1 MKLFM
6 QEHFHRRNLPHLY
19 FSDGFYFITYRL
31 NNSLPLSKLKEIV
44 SNQFVNWTHEKF
56 FHLFEKYDRLLNSNE
71 LNVNYLVQDEITDI
85 CKQTLH
91 YPNGKEYRLICYC
104 IMPNHIH
111 LVFEL
116 LTGNKGIS
124 KIMQSIKRIS
134 ARKCNLKLNL
144 TGNFWQDESYD
155 RWIRDDK
162 ELYFTIRYV
171 LLNPVT
177 AGLVDNWQ
185 DWLGTYCNPNY
196 IIL

>member
-1 MKLFM
+1 M

-31 NNSLPLSKLKEIV
+31 NNSLPVDKIKQMLSNGFEKWE
-44 SNQFVNWTHEKF
+44 FEKF
-56 FHLFEKYDRLLNSNE
+56 FRLFEKYDKLLNSNE
-71 LNVNYLVQDEITDI
+71 FNINYLLQDEIADI
-85 CKQTLH
+85 CSQTLH
-91 YPNGKEYRLICYC
+91 YPDGTEYRLICYC

-116 LTGNKGIS
+116 LPGNKGIS

-134 ARKCNLKLNL
+134 ARKCNLELNL

-155 RWIRDDK
+155 RWIRDEK
-162 ELYFTIRYV
+162 ELYYVIRYV

-177 AGLVDNWQ
+177 AGFEDNWQ
-185 DWLGTYCNPNY
+185 DWKNTYCNSNY